1 MSTKPQRPSPSNS
14 SRPIAEATG
23 RVVIVGTGIAGLSA
37 ALRLARRHEVTVV
50 TKGSLGESNTAWAQ
64 GGIAGVIGT
73 DDTIDA
79 HIADTLSAGA
89 GHCDA
94 EAVRTLC
101 EAGGEAI
108 VALAEAGVDFD
119 TDPTGAWSRGMEGA
133 HSHPRIFHAG
143 GDATGQAITAALTAR
158 LRTEVAAGRVTLLEH
173 TMLIDITTEHATT
186 TSGVTAE
193 EATTPSGVT
202 TSGVTTEAGTPE
214 SDRATG
220 VTILREG
227 TFERLEAE
235 AVVLATGGAGQVFAH
250 TTNPAAATGDGLAAA
265 IRAGAQVRDLEF
277 FQFHP
282 TALNG
287 SGFLLSEALRGAG
300 ALLLDEHGRR
310 FMPTVD
316 ERAELAPRDVVAL
329 ALHRTSATQDGR
341 PCFLDAR
348 NVPDVAERF
357 PSITTGLAAH
367 GLDPST
373 DLIPVTPA
381 AHYFM
386 GGVATDLDGR
396 TSIDGLFA
404 AGEVACTGV
413 HGANRLASNSLLEGA
428 VFAGRAAAAIT
439 SRLGST
445 GSRSSGGDLAVDGST
460 LMHRDHDPLRSP
472 IRALHRSIHELHQ
485 TALTRTQLQALT
497 WDNLGVERTAAG
509 LRALLDRLS
518 HADLPHEELPH
529 RDLPHESL
537 VEAYETANLAL
548 IAEHMARHAL
558 AREDSLGAHTRT
570 DSLPA
575 ADGSRT
581 DADGT
586 RPGTVD
592 PRAERT
598 DTAHHT
604 DPAHPTDT
612 VPTHPALQEA
622 AAC

>member
-1 MSTKPQRPSPSNS
+1 MSAKPQRPSLSNS

-37 ALRLARRHEVTVV
+37 ALSLAGRHEVTVV

-73 DDTIDA
+73 DDTVDS

-94 EAVRTLC
+94 DAVRTLC

-158 LRTEVAAGRVTLLEH
+158 LRTEVAARRGRLLEH
-173 TMLIDITTEHATT
+173 TMLIDITTEDVST
-186 TSGVTAE
+186 TSGVT
-193 EATTPSGVT
+193 TSGVT
-202 TSGVTTEAGTPE
+202 TSGVTTEADTPE

-220 VTILREG
+220 ATVLREG
-227 TFERLEAE
+227 RLGQLDAD

-265 IRAGAQVRDLEF
+265 IRAGAQVRDIEF

-310 FMPTVD
+310 FMPEVD

-329 ALHRTSATQDGR
+329 ALHRTSAAQDGR

-348 NVPDVAERF
+348 SVPDVSARF
-357 PSITTGLAAH
+357 PSITAGLAAH

-386 GGVATDLDGR
+386 GGVVTDLDGR

-404 AGEVACTGV
+404 VGEVACTGV
-413 HGANRLASNSLLEGA
+413 HGANRLASNSLLEAA
-428 VFAGRAAAAIT
+428 VFAGRAAAVIT
-439 SRLGST
+439 SQLGST
-445 GSRSSGGDLAVDGST
+445 GSHSSGGDLAVDGPP
-460 LMHRDHDPLRSP
+460 LMHRVHELLRSP
-472 IRALHRSIHELHQ
+472 TRALHRPIHELHQ
-485 TALTRTQLQALT
+485 TALTRTQLQALN
-497 WDNLGVERTAAG
+497 WDNLGVERTATG
-509 LRALLDRLS
+509 LRTLLDRLS

-537 VEAYETANLAL
+537 IEAYETANLAL
-548 IAEHMARHAL
+548 ITEYMARHAL
-558 AREDSLGAHTRT
+558 ARENSLGAHTRT
-570 DSLPA
+570 DSLPT

-586 RPGTVD
+586 RPGTAD
-592 PRAERT
+592 PRAEC
-598 DTAHHT
+598 T
-604 DPAHPTDT
+604 DPAHPTDA